1 MTKEMQKQFND
12 LKAKHP
18 DALILFRSNDF
29 YEAYEEDAKVCSNVL
44 GITLTK
50 HSDGHNLAAFP
61 YHALDTYLPRLIR
74 AGNRICICDQL
85 EDPRKKKLV
94 KRGITETIKKEGG
107 VA

>member
-1 MTKEMQKQFND
+1 MQKQFND

-18 DALILFRSNDF
+18 DALILFRCGDF
-29 YEAYEEDAKVCSNVL
+29 YETYEEDAKVCSNVL

-50 HSDGHNLAAFP
+50 HSDGHSLAAFP

-74 AGNRICICDQL
+74 AGNRTCICDQL

>member
-29 YEAYEEDAKVCSNVL
+29 YEAYEEDAKVCSRIL
-44 GITLTK
+44 GLTLTMF
-50 HSDGHNLAAFP
+50 SGGLCMAAFP
-61 YHALDTYLPRLIR
+61 YHALHSYLPRLIR
-74 AGNRICICDQL
+74 AGNRVCICDQL
-85 EDPRKKKLV
+85 EDLRKKKLV